1 MANYFTRRNEQAA
14 ARLWQELLQLLLAAA
29 AAAASPQLYHLAD
42 GSAAALVQQYPQD
55 RVRPRFGN
63 ELEMH
68 CCRRAA
74 RGRRT
79 AEQPPARAVCPPP
92 PRCWLAAPG
101 QATARP
107 LAKTLPP
114 PPPQPQA
121 GWHRGSCLLHLA
133 KLVPWGKWRALREAL
148 VALDRQKAA
157 FRAAHGPFLHL
168 AAVAVAPSLRSAG
181 LGSVLLDHI
190 CRLADQKRQPVY
202 AEVTSDRV
210 RGWLKR
216 HGFAEAMRHS
226 VRPHAPPVYVLVRWP
241 APAAGGAGNGA
252 AVAGS
257 GSNGA
262 QQGQQAAQQQVP
274 QRRPSG
280 SVRSR

>member
-1 MANYFTRRNEQAA
+1 MGVFKQLVPASEPALAAELVSLISGSLSQEGMANYFTRRNEQAA

-55 RVRPRFGN
+55 R
-63 ELEMH
+63 
-68 CCRRAA
+68 
-74 RGRRT
+74 
-79 AEQPPARAVCPPP
+79 
-92 PRCWLAAPG
+92 
-101 QATARP
+101 
-107 LAKTLPP
+107 
-114 PPPQPQA
+114 A